1 MAQVAIRE
9 FDAKSMFYSF
19 LGVPY
24 QGYLIQSQEDIG
36 IFSGSTQLLDQSW
49 VIKPDQLFGKRGK
62 YGLVGVNLDI
72 TSIRDWYTERANR
85 EVEIKSQRGV
95 LHTFLIEP
103 FVPHDDE
110 YYVAIRT
117 ERDGDVMYFSRAGGV
132 DVEEN
137 WESVQEVSIPLG
149 KTYDITLERP
159 FWVIDDGDRV
169 YGFLAKLYQFFC
181 EYGFTYL
188 EINPFTFAKS
198 GEIVCLDMVARVDDC
213 EAFKQKK
220 HWEHLEFVHP
230 FGSEKTQREEYI
242 AKLDAA
248 TGASLKFRLLNPH
261 GKIWLLTSGGGASVI
276 LADTLANMGYADM
289 VANYGECSGNPD
301 RENTKA
307 YTLTLLDSLIEN
319 GQKGQYLL
327 IAGAIANFTHI
338 DKTFAG
344 IIDALT
350 ERADILRDLDLQIL
364 VRRGGIN
371 DEKWLAMMK
380 ASTEKLGLKCEI
392 ASGAVYMTDIL
403 WYISLPWSQK

>member
-1 MAQVAIRE
+1 MDCFRDVLFHSSICIFPNFSYDWGYIFVYMAQVAIRE

-159 FWVIDDGDRV
+159 F
-169 YGFLAKLYQFFC
+169 
-181 EYGFTYL
+181 
-188 EINPFTFAKS
+188 
-198 GEIVCLDMVARVDDC
+198 
-213 EAFKQKK
+213 
-220 HWEHLEFVHP
+220 
-230 FGSEKTQREEYI
+230 
-242 AKLDAA
+242 
-248 TGASLKFRLLNPH
+248 
-261 GKIWLLTSGGGASVI
+261 
-276 LADTLANMGYADM
+276 
-289 VANYGECSGNPD
+289 
-301 RENTKA
+301 
-307 YTLTLLDSLIEN
+307 
-319 GQKGQYLL
+319 
-327 IAGAIANFTHI
+327 
-338 DKTFAG
+338 
-344 IIDALT
+344 
-350 ERADILRDLDLQIL
+350 
-364 VRRGGIN
+364 
-371 DEKWLAMMK
+371 
-380 ASTEKLGLKCEI
+380 
-392 ASGAVYMTDIL
+392 
-403 WYISLPWSQK
+403 